1 MVTFSWR
8 LNYTIIF
15 LVQLIKMKSTIYRKK
30 RVNRRDEMNYKVYV
44 SKKMLFGVL
53 MNSKVLCNDLFII
66 RG

>member
-30 RVNRRDEMNYKVYV
+30 RVNRRDKINCKVYV